1 MRKKV
6 VALLLLL
13 GVAMPVVRGAIAGA
27 TPAERFLAFTR
38 ERAALQN
45 SFADLRGKVSHIKR
59 NQGRPMEYPICFVV
73 RFSKEKVQGKL
84 AVGDGENHF
93 FSRENTPDG
102 SVATKS
108 NRSGKT
114 LLSEL
119 GFRIGDLAMD
129 FLNFKFHSELAEAR
143 HKSSPCRVLLMRS
156 PEGKPVKVW
165 IAKEYFFPLKA
176 EFYNS
181 IQDINGK
188 PERSLEITG
197 FEKVNNYYVATD
209 IALLTREFRSRIKF
223 VNIQACSADDPR
235 AKAEFK

>member
-1 MRKKV
+1 MRKQV

-13 GVAMPVVRGAIAGA
+13 GCAILVVRGAITGA
-27 TPAERFLAFTR
+27 IPAERFLELTR

-45 SFADLRGKVSHIKR
+45 SYADLRGKISHIKR
-59 NQGRPMEYPICFVV
+59 NQGRPAEYPICFVV
-73 RFSKEKVQGKL
+73 RFGKDKVQGKL
-84 AVGDGENHF
+84 TVGDNENHF
-93 FSRENTPDG
+93 FTRDNTPDG
-102 SVATKS
+102 QVAAKS
-108 NRSGKT
+108 NRFGKT

-119 GFRIGDLAMD
+119 GFRIGDLAME
-129 FLNFKFHSELAEAR
+129 FLNYKFHSELNSER
-143 HKSSPCRVLLMRS
+143 HKSIACRVLLMRS

-165 IAKEYFFPLKA
+165 IATEYFFPLKA

-181 IQDINGK
+181 IRDINGK

-209 IALLTREFRSRIKF
+209 IALLAKEFRSRIKF

-235 AKAEFK
+235 AKAEFQ